1 MPGMRFLPLV
11 ALLAATTAFAACA
24 DDEPAMTDAEA
35 QALLEEISGP
45 TRVVYEVEGTADSVS
60 ITIQTPSGSS
70 QAANRAVPL
79 TSAAGAPGIEIDGF
93 TAGDFV
99 YLSAQNEGE
108 YGTVTCRIR
117 VDGDVVSEV
126 TSTGAYTIATCD
138 ATT

>member
-1 MPGMRFLPLV
+1 MPRMRFLPLV
-11 ALLAATTAFAACA
+11 ALLAATSTLAACA

-45 TRVVYEVEGTADSVS
+45 TSVVYEVEGTADSVS

-79 TSAAGAPGIEIDGF
+79 TSDGSPGIEIAGF

-108 YGTVTCRIR
+108 YGTVTCRIS

-138 ATT
+138 ATA